1 MAASVSVRLEQCSK
15 TYANGYRALDP
26 IDLVVTAGETLAV
39 LGPSGC
45 GKTTVLRL
53 IAGLEQPDPGGRI
66 FIGDADVTDVPT
78 EQRGVGMVFQH
89 YALFPNLS
97 LSDNIGY
104 GLKVR
109 RLDPAQRRQRVI
121 DLLTM
126 MHLTEFADRPVQQL
140 SGGQKQRV
148 ALARALAP
156 EPRVLLLDEPLT
168 ALDAKLRDAL
178 RVELAELLGR
188 LRITTVLVTHDQ
200 AEAMAL
206 GQRVAVMSRRKVEQL
221 GSPQEL
227 YGTPRNAFVADFVG
241 TMNRL
246 NTRQV
251 NGRIVL
257 GGEQALY
264 FRPHDV
270 ALAAAQS
277 AEVTGL
283 VIGSFFAGSVTRVIV
298 RLDDGQMLTIDALGN
313 ASVTAGAP
321 VGVIFNR
328 PTPVGETA
336 S

>member
-45 GKTTVLRL
+45 GKTTVLRM

-66 FIGDADVTDVPT
+66 FIGDSDVTDVPT

-97 LSDNIGY
+97 LADNIGY

-109 RLDPAQRRQRVI
+109 RLEPEKRRQRVS
-121 DLLTM
+121 DLLAM
-126 MHLTEFADRPVQQL
+126 MHLTEFAERPVQQL

-221 GSPQEL
+221 GSPDEL
-227 YGTPRNAFVADFVG
+227 YGAPRNAFVADFVG

-246 NTRQV
+246 NAQQI

-257 GGEQALY
+257 GGERALY

-270 ALAAAQS
+270 ALAAAQ
-277 AEVTGL
+277 AGDANGL
-283 VIGSFFAGSVTRVIV
+283 VVGSFFAGSVTRVIV
-298 RLDDGQMLTIDALGN
+298 RLDDGQMVTIDALGHM
-313 ASVTAGAP
+313 SISAGIP
-321 VGVIFNR
+321 VGVVFNQ
-328 PTPVGETA
+328 PTPISEA
-336 S
+336 AP

>member
-15 TYANGYRALDP
+15 TYANSNRALDP
-26 IDLVVTAGETLAV
+26 IDLTVTAGETLAV

-45 GKTTVLRL
+45 GKTTVLRM

-66 FIGDADVTDVPT
+66 FIGDADVTNVAT

-97 LSDNIGY
+97 LADNIGY

-109 RLDPAQRRQRVI
+109 RLEPAKRRQRVI
-121 DLLTM
+121 DLLAM
-126 MHLTEFADRPVQQL
+126 MHLTEFAERSVQQL

-206 GQRVAVMSRRKVEQL
+206 GHRVAVMSRRKIEQL

-227 YGTPRNAFVADFVG
+227 YGAPRNPFVADFVG
-241 TMNRL
+241 TMNRV
-246 NTRQV
+246 NAHRV
-251 NGRIVL
+251 NGKLVL

-270 ALAAAQS
+270 ALAAAQGGD
-277 AEVTGL
+277 ATGL
-283 VIGSFFAGSVTRVIV
+283 VVGSFFAGSVTRVIV
-298 RLDDGQMLTIDALGN
+298 RLDDGQMVTIDALGHT
-313 ASVTAGAP
+313 SVSAGTP
-321 VGVIFNR
+321 VGVFFNQ
-328 PTPVGETA
+328 PTPIGEA
-336 S
+336 AL